1 MNPTILERAVASARA
16 FVSEFHP
23 EAAAAALAGSIPAGR
38 GTDTSDLDVV
48 IYYADRTAN
57 YAETLRFD
65 GWLVES
71 FVYGPEGIE
80 EWFAKEAGL
89 RRPVALDMWATGL
102 PLMGE
107 DAANRLRDA
116 ARAILDAGP
125 TPLDPRQGD
134 DLRYGLTAAIDDL
147 RGNPAPGEALAV
159 MADVFVRSGELLL
172 LANNSW
178 LGTGKWLVR
187 RLGSVDRPEAAD
199 LIGWAESAERSGDE
213 LCRVA
218 SAVLDSVGGA
228 LQEGHVRGRRDAHG
242 KGGS

>member
-1 MNPTILERAVASARA
+1 MTPTIFDRAVASARA
-16 FVSEFHP
+16 FVGEVHP

-48 IYYADRTAN
+48 LYYADRTVN
-57 YAETLRFD
+57 YAETLRYD

-107 DAANRLRDA
+107 DVADQLRDKA
-116 ARAILDAGP
+116 GAILDAGP
-125 TPLDPRQGD
+125 APLDPYQRD

-147 RGNPAPGEALAV
+147 RGNPAPEEALAV
-159 MADVFVRSGELLL
+159 MADVFVRSAELLL
-172 LANNSW
+172 FANNGW

-187 RLGSVDRPEAAD
+187 RLGSLDRPEATD

-228 LQEGHVRGRRDAHG
+228 LQEGHVRGRRDTHA